1 MTGLIPTLNVLIVDL
16 IKVKKM
22 KKRMLAVALL
32 CAPLSAFAALT
43 GVIVHDAKSSIDTA
57 AQWVK
62 EGKQWVSELQA
73 YQDELLA
80 KTGVRDVQGLVQ
92 DAKDISSELTSVYN
106 EGTEFYDDYINDPTG
121 VLSPKAQSLLDKY
134 KVGETCINQGYSG
147 DLIKGCEAR
156 FLSDLATVE
165 YGNNLQDNLTKDNEN
180 MSGLIDQ
187 VKSAKD
193 PKATADA
200 TNAIALNQLKFEK
213 LKFQYEMY
221 RDKQHDLAEYKQNMS
236 EAAFQKKQLE
246 AVTSDTPA
254 LDYKSEF
261 EKQNYEMR

>member
-1 MTGLIPTLNVLIVDL
+1 M
-16 IKVKKM
+16 M
-22 KKRMLAVALL
+22 KKQLLAITLFSCSA
-32 CAPLSAFAALT
+32 SAFAVGA
-43 GVIVHDAKSSIDTA
+43 GVIVHDAQSSIQTA

-92 DAKDISSELTSVYN
+92 DAKEISSELTSVYE

-121 VLSPKAQSLLDKY
+121 VLSPKAKGLLDKY
-134 KVGETCINQGYSG
+134 KVGETCVNQGYSG
-147 DLIKGCEAR
+147 DLLKGCEAR
-156 FLSDLATVE
+156 FLSDLATVA
-165 YGNNLQDNLTKDNEN
+165 YGDKLQENLTKDNEN
-180 MSGLIDQ
+180 MDGLIGQ

-221 RDKQHDLAEYKQNMS
+221 RDKQHDLAKYKQEMS
-236 EAAFQKKQLE
+236 EAAFRKKQLNAE
-246 AVTSDTPA
+246 EPSFKENFSVND
-254 LDYKSEF
+254 
-261 EKQNYEMR
+261 YEMK

>member
-1 MTGLIPTLNVLIVDL
+1 VEFIEVRN
-16 IKVKKM
+16 M
-22 KKRMLAVALL
+22 KKQLMAVALM
-32 CAPLSAFAALT
+32 CAPLSGFAAVT
-43 GVIVHDAKSSIDTA
+43 GVIVHDAQSAVDTA

-92 DAKDISSELTSVYN
+92 DARDMSSELTSVYN
-106 EGTEFYDDYINDPTG
+106 EGADFYDDYINDPTG
-121 VLSPKAQSLLDKY
+121 VLSPKAQALLDKY
-134 KVGETCINQGYSG
+134 KVGETCVNQGYSG

-165 YGNNLQDNLTKDNEN
+165 YGSKLQDKLTDDNEN
-180 MSGLIDQ
+180 MGDLINQ
-187 VKSAKD
+187 VKEAKD

-221 RDKQHDLAEYKQNMS
+221 RDKQHDLADYKQKMS
-236 EAAFQKKQLE
+236 EAAFNQKQLNAE
-246 AVTSDTPA
+246 EPSFKEGFSNN
-254 LDYKSEF
+254 DYGMK
-261 EKQNYEMR
+261 

>member
-1 MTGLIPTLNVLIVDL
+1 MTGLIPTLNVPTVGL

-22 KKRMLAVALL
+22 KKQFLALALL
-32 CAPLSAFAALT
+32 CAPVSVFAAVT
-43 GVIVHDAKSSIDTA
+43 GVIVHDAQSAIETA
-57 AQWVK
+57 GQWVK

-73 YQDELLA
+73 YQDELLS

-92 DAKDISSELTSVYN
+92 DAKEISSELSSVYS
-106 EGTEFYDDYINDPTG
+106 EGTEFYDDYINNPTG
-121 VLSPKAQSLLDKY
+121 ALSPKAQALLDKY

-187 VKSAKD
+187 VKGAKD

-221 RDKQHDLAEYKQNMS
+221 RDKQHDLAEYKEKMS
-236 EAAFQKKQLE
+236 EAAFNEKQLNAE
-246 AVTSDTPA
+246 EPSFKEGFATK
-254 LDYKSEF
+254 DYGMK
-261 EKQNYEMR
+261 